1 MNTILIYLFCRLQ
14 TRDSL
19 ANTLNGDIL
28 ETIRRLDKI
37 SENIPNNADHLSS
50 SSSGVSSDISS
61 EESNTPLSTME
72 REREGKVKQTPSI
85 PKGKVNMNNP
95 PPKPQ
100 RQFLNTSRDN
110 LIVYKSDGEA
120 LYATNKTYEEV
131 ENTNGQ
137 LRWTKENLV

>member
-1 MNTILIYLFCRLQ
+1 M
-14 TRDSL
+14 S
-19 ANTLNGDIL
+19 
-28 ETIRRLDKI
+28 
-37 SENIPNNADHLSS
+37 
-50 SSSGVSSDISS
+50 
-61 EESNTPLSTME
+61 
-72 REREGKVKQTPSI
+72 
-85 PKGKVNMNNP
+85 NP

-100 RQFLNTSRDN
+100 RQFLNASRDN